1 MTPDFDDGRPVV
13 LYLQQPKEKV
23 WGILLSVRTS
33 GVVVRGLDLAAF
45 DEWMR
50 QEARDEERQIGL
62 VTAFYPMQRVERVEV
77 DETVGT
83 VVSYSERFVRE
94 VGRTVWQVLGL
105 AEPPDGSHV

>member
-1 MTPDFDDGRPVV
+1 MTPDLEAGRPVV

-23 WGILLSVRTS
+23 WGILLSVRTP

-50 QEARDEERQIGL
+50 QEARDEERQLGL
-62 VTAFYPMQRVERVEV
+62 VTAFYPMHRIDRVEV

-83 VVSYSERFVRE
+83 VLSCSERFARD
-94 VGRTVWQVLGL
+94 VGRTVWQVLEL
-105 AEPPDGSHV
+105 AEPSG